1 MEVLEKSSSKQITIR
16 IPNWYNLH
24 RPYYLTLYPGITVL
38 VGKNGSG
45 KTTLLKQVREYCDKN
60 GYEYF
65 EYSDMTDGRTRGMER
80 ALLHE
85 DFNMVSTLFDSSE
98 GQNVYNNFAYSLSK
112 MGKFIRGISDDKP
125 AFILLDSIDSGL
137 SIDLIRE
144 IKDFFNEVLLDEIKD
159 KEIYILVTTNQYEF
173 TIGYRCIN
181 VKNGKDVIFK
191 TYNSYSKFICRKP
204 RTKKKKEE

>member
-24 RPYYLTLYPGITVL
+24 RPYNLTLYPGITVL

-45 KTTLLKQVREYCDKN
+45 KTTLLKQVREYCNKN
-60 GYEYF
+60 GYKYF
-65 EYSDMTDGRTRGMER
+65 EYSDMRNGRSNGMEI
-80 ALLHE
+80 ALFHE

-112 MGKFIRGISDDKP
+112 MGKFVREASEDKP
-125 AFILLDSIDSGL
+125 SFILLDSIDSGL

-144 IKDFFNEVLLDEIKD
+144 IKDFFNEVLLKD
-159 KEIYILVTTNQYEF
+159 INNKPIYILVTTNQYEF
-173 TIGYRCIN
+173 TIGCRCIN
-181 VKNGKDVIFK
+181 VKNGKDITFK
-191 TYNSYSKFICRKP
+191 SYKSYASFICRK
-204 RTKKKKEE
+204 RRSKQNG